1 MLIINQILEI
11 GEVGVYK
18 FNPTKSKLLLVACF
32 FSFVAQAQWQ
42 VQSTYVN
49 SKIGTG
55 GINLLVAKQVNN
67 HRIGIGLRVNL
78 YSLAHKDDQG
88 NIYTNRF
95 YPIDFYQKFGLAGFY
110 QYNFLSRLKPTR
122 LYGFFDV
129 QLAHGPTRN
138 RITSPYITLPDGTTL
153 YEESFERFGPFL
165 WMENTIGLG
174 LQLVVHKN
182 LDFHA
187 QVGYG
192 LMSII
197 GDKRHGKDNTANL
210 GRPFYDWE
218 LTYMFQV
225 GFVYSFRKD

>member
-1 MLIINQILEI
+1 ME
-11 GEVGVYK
+11 K
-18 FNPTKSKLLLVACF
+18 FKSDNLLKGNLLVAACF
-32 FSFVAQAQWQ
+32 LFLVGQAQWQ
-42 VQSTYVN
+42 IQSTYVN

-67 HRIGIGLRVNL
+67 HLIGIGLRVNL

-122 LYGFFDV
+122 LYCFFDV

-165 WMENTIGLG
+165 WIENTVGLG
-174 LQLVVHKN
+174 LHLVVYGN
-182 LDFHA
+182 LGFHA
-187 QVGYG
+187 QAGYG

-197 GDKRHGKDNTANL
+197 GDKDYAKYNTAFL
-210 GRPFYDWE
+210 GTPYYDWE
-218 LTYMFQV
+218 LTYMFQI
-225 GFVYSFRKD
+225 GFVYSFRKDQ